1 VDVTVTNIS
10 AAPVPLGDIYTTIP
24 VGGSVTFKRSASQI
38 SAMVSLQKA
47 VTAQQ
52 VTVLAVEEAF
62 ETASGLAT
70 APGTIA
76 ASDMAPVAA
85 ADAAAAPIEFRKSFA
100 ALGAGVADDVVVFA
114 ANTLPYKIRVTNA
127 SARIVTAI
135 GASTINVYDQAA
147 GAGQL
152 CASLSS
158 AATGIVAMTGPNAS
172 VVVAP
177 GALIGLFIRRSD
189 RGVAGEV
196 VITARRES

>member
-1 VDVTVTNIS
+1 MDVTVTNIS
-10 AAPVPLGDIYTTIP
+10 SAPVPLGDIYTTIP

-70 APGTIA
+70 APGTVGA
-76 ASDMAPVAA
+76 DDMKVVAA
-85 ADAAAAPIEFRKSFA
+85 TDAAAAPIEFRKAFA
-100 ALGAGVADDVVVFA
+100 AGIAGTPDDVVVYA
-114 ANTLPYKIRVTNA
+114 ANTLPYKIRITNA
-127 SARIVTAI
+127 SALVSTAI
-135 GASTINVYDQAA
+135 ALSTLDVRDQAA

-152 CASLSS
+152 AATMSS
-158 AATGIVAMTGPNAS
+158 AATGPQPMTGPNVS
-172 VVVAP
+172 VVLTP